1 MRPSKRRDVRQELRE
16 NAESVAL
23 ALRNSM
29 AEVKHVP
36 VNDDGGKEVQTGYAE
51 MLALQCHLALS
62 RNRPGYARVSTADHN
77 LDAQTAVLQAA
88 GCTMVRTETGDG
100 ATLAGRPE
108 LGTILEF
115 IHPGETLVVTR
126 IDRLA
131 RSMRDLQII
140 VATLKDKG
148 AHLAATEQPVDTS
161 TAAGKAFFDMLGV
174 FAEFETN
181 LRRERQA
188 EGVAAAKQRATYRGR
203 LPSIDMEAIK
213 HRLAR
218 GLSPTAIARELRISR
233 GTVYK
238 ARADMADIA

>member
-1 MRPSKRRDVRQELRE
+1 M
-16 NAESVAL
+16 
-23 ALRNSM
+23 
-29 AEVKHVP
+29 
-36 VNDDGGKEVQTGYAE
+36 
-51 MLALQCHLALS
+51 
-62 RNRPGYARVSTADHN
+62 NRSSPRIGYARTSTVDQN
-77 LDAQTAVLQAA
+77 LDAQIEALTAA
-88 GCTMVRTETGDG
+88 GCGMVRQEQRSG

-108 LGTILEF
+108 LKTILDF

-131 RSMRDLQII
+131 RSMQDLQTI
-140 VATLKDKG
+140 VARLTEKG

-188 EGVAAAKQRATYRGR
+188 EGIAMAKQRGVYRGR
-203 LPSIDMEAIK
+203 APRIDMAAIRA
-213 HRLAR
+213 RLAE
-218 GLSPTAIARELRISR
+218 GQSPTRIAREMGISR

-238 ARADMADIA
+238 AKAQTPPRRDPDGQGTS